1 MITRN
6 SLSAQEMRDT
16 VVEISK
22 EHLGLEASGY
32 RVTTDMLYDVLLK
45 AAAEG
50 ISIEAACADLV
61 DVVDSNTIRAQL
73 NEQLDSEQLREHE
86 AAINASLAFALPEQ
100 IQCGR
105 LEVAIDT
112 HDEPYYG
119 KTAAVLDVTC
129 RGRAERGTTHFVR
142 IASAYVIYRQ
152 MRMTLAV
159 TFVLPEDSMLE
170 VVQRLHQRLRVLKL
184 RLGVLY
190 LDKGFC
196 SGPMIRYLQKQK
208 QAAILACPI
217 RGKKGGTRQLCRGR
231 KSYRTT
237 YTFTDGTHAQVAA
250 IATLVPGKD
259 GFRRRKWLLFVVVHL
274 SWPPK
279 TIYRRY
285 RFRFGIECSYRL
297 LRQIRVKTTSRNPVL
312 RFFVLGFALLLI
324 NIWAFLR
331 WHVARI
337 PGPGP
342 HRIDPAH
349 FQLHRFIQF
358 LRLAVEDIYGVI
370 MSISTP
376 PLCKISIY

>member
-1 MITRN
+1 
-6 SLSAQEMRDT
+6 MRES
-16 VVEISK
+16 VIEISK

-32 RVTTDMLYDVLLK
+32 RMTSEMLYDVLLK

-61 DVVDSNTIRAQL
+61 AVVDSNTIRAQL
-73 NEQLDSEQLREHE
+73 NQQLDVVRLCEHE

-100 IQCGR
+100 IQRCR

-112 HDEPYYG
+112 HDEPFYG
-119 KTAAVLDVTC
+119 KTVAVLDVTC
-129 RGRAERGTTHFVR
+129 RSRAQRGTTRFVR

-159 TFVLPEDSMLE
+159 TFVLPEDSLLA
-170 VVQRLHQRLRVLKL
+170 VVKRLYQRLCALKL
-184 RLGVLY
+184 QLGVLY

-196 SGPMIRYLQKQK
+196 SGPIIRYLQEQQ
-208 QAAILACPI
+208 QAAVLACAI
-217 RGKKGGTRQLCRGR
+217 RGKAAGTRQLCRGR

-237 YTFTDGTHAQVAA
+237 YTFTDGTHAPVAA
-250 IATLVPGKD
+250 VATLVPGRD
-259 GFRRRKWLLFVVVHL
+259 GARRRKWLLFVVVNL
-274 SWPPK
+274 AWQPK

-285 RFRFGIECSYRL
+285 PGAPRARFGIECSYRL
-297 LRQIRVKTTSRNPVL
+297 LRQIRIKTTSRNPVM
-312 RFFVLGFALLLI
+312 RFFVLGFALLLV

-331 WHVARI
+331 WQVARI

-342 HRIDPAH
+342 HRVNPAH
-349 FQLHRFIQF
+349 FPLHRFVQF
-358 LRLAVEDIYGVI
+358 LRRAVENIYGVV

-376 PLCKISIY
+376 TSCQISIYCI